1 MNPVP
6 FDIISAGWLWGGIL
20 FYIFVMLLIG
30 LYAGR
35 KVRNVADFIVAGRR
49 LALIPATGTLLATWF
64 GAGTCIGISAAVY
77 KGGIHSVIADP
88 FAVTVCLLLAGFFL
102 AGVLRRMNYMT
113 VTDIIQDHYGRGAG
127 IYASVWMIPA
137 YVGLLSAQIL
147 GIGTVLHLFLGWDLI
162 VSQVAAALVI
172 LIYTVAGGMWAVTL
186 TDLVQMVLI
195 LLGLFLILPGAVR
208 EAGGWQAVFSNPDV
222 DYSILPTRLERS
234 SFSGM
239 VNYCGNWMIMGLG
252 CIVGQDLL
260 QRSLACKDEKTARN
274 STLLTA
280 FLYFFI
286 ALVPLTIGLAARL
299 LLPKWGI
306 TPEIM
311 GGDLENQ
318 VMPRVAAG
326 ILGPISPI
334 LLILFLGALI
344 SAIMSTADSSLLA
357 ASSLLI
363 RNVIQPL
370 FPSVP
375 DHRLLYYTRIT
386 TVLLVV
392 LSTCLSLM
400 AESVYAL
407 MISASASQLVIVF
420 IPVFAAVYC
429 PSANKN
435 AIWGSMLSGTF
446 VWLGYLFYKGCMA
459 DGAFTAFFRSN
470 VFQYELTNGAVYG
483 FFAGLAGFLLML
495 PVCRRN
501 HKK

>member
-113 VTDIIQDHYGRGAG
+113 VTDIIQDHYGRSAG

-147 GIGTVLHLFLGWDLI
+147 GIGTILHLFLGWDLI

-186 TDLVQMVLI
+186 TDLVQMALL

-286 ALVPLTIGLAARL
+286 ALIPLTIGLAARL

-318 VMPRVAAG
+318 VLPRIAIMVMG
-326 ILGPISPI
+326 ESYP
-334 LLILFLGALI
+334 LILTIFI
-344 SAIMSTADSSLLA
+344 SALTAA
-357 ASSLLI
+357 PI
-363 RNVIQPL
+363 NVP
-370 FPSVP
+370 
-375 DHRLLYYTRIT
+375 
-386 TVLLVV
+386 
-392 LSTCLSLM
+392 
-400 AESVYAL
+400 
-407 MISASASQLVIVF
+407 
-420 IPVFAAVYC
+420 
-429 PSANKN
+429 
-435 AIWGSMLSGTF
+435 
-446 VWLGYLFYKGCMA
+446 
-459 DGAFTAFFRSN
+459 
-470 VFQYELTNGAVYG
+470 
-483 FFAGLAGFLLML
+483 
-495 PVCRRN
+495 
-501 HKK
+501 